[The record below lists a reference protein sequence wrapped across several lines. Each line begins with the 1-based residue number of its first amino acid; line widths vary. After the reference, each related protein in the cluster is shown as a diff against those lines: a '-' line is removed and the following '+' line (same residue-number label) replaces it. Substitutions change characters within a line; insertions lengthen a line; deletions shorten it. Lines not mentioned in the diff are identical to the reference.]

1 MNEGT
6 PHILN
11 RNIMIDLIG
20 DEPDLIRQF
29 EIDFLKQAKVSLQK
43 MADMYNTSR
52 LHEITQEAHF
62 LKTSAKAVGA
72 EQISQLLQALEI
84 SGSEHNKP
92 ECRKLI
98 LKTKVA
104 LQQIYGVITNDQ

>member
-6 PHILN
+6 RHILN

-20 DEPDLIRQF
+20 DEPDLIKQF
-29 EIDFLKQAKVSLQK
+29 EIDFLNQAKISLQNI
-43 MADMYNTSR
+43 ADMYNTSR
-52 LHEITQEAHF
+52 LHEIKEEAHF

-72 EQISQLLQALEI
+72 EQISHLLQALEV

-92 ECRKLI
+92 ECRELI

-104 LQQIYGVITNDQ
+104 LQQIYGVISNDK